1 MGNTPDKEESSKT
14 VGDQTVTIVEN
25 QEVHTGFHE
34 NHEWKLNII
43 LVLLVIQ
50 TAIMVV
56 KTLSLVLRRAFAKAA
71 EKNVSPRRS
80 VIVKQ

>member
-34 NHEWKLNII
+34 SHQWKLNII
-43 LVLLVIQ
+43 LVLLTIQ
-50 TAIMVV
+50 AAIMVV
-56 KTLSLVLRRAFAKAA
+56 KTLALILRKAFAKAA
-71 EKNVSPRRS
+71 ERAVAVHNV
-80 VIVKQ
+80 

>member
-1 MGNTPDKEESSKT
+1 MGNTSDKEESSKT

-34 NHEWKLNII
+34 II
-43 LVLLVIQ
+43 LVFLVIQ

-56 KTLSLVLRRAFAKAA
+56 KTLALTLRKAFAKAA
-71 EKNVSPRRS
+71 ERAVAVHNV
-80 VIVKQ
+80 